1 MPFDLQSELG
11 QVTGLGSCGGIDE
24 ACDGGAVA
32 VVASMKLVMVVGG
45 CGGGIDET
53 YDGGAV
59 AVVALILL
67 MVGQLWRWH
76 R

>member
-1 MPFDLQSELG
+1 MPFDPQSELG

-45 CGGGIDET
+45 
-53 YDGGAV
+53 V
-59 AVVALILL
+59 VVVALMKLM
-67 MVGQLWRWH
+67 MVGQSRWWH
-76 R
+76 

>member
-1 MPFDLQSELG
+1 MPFDPQSELG

-45 CGGGIDET
+45 G
-53 YDGGAV
+53 
-59 AVVALILL
+59 VVVMALMKLM
-67 MVGQLWRWH
+67 MVGQSRWWH
-76 R
+76 